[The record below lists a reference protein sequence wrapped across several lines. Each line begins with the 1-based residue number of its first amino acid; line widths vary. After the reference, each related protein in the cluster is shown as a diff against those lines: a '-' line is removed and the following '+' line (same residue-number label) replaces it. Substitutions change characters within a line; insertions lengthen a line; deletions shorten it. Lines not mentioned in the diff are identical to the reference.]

1 MAKEKPANIVTV
13 YGRLSYPTFKYSDAV
28 LNNQR
33 APKNMQAKP
42 GEEKPSFNLLLEEA
56 QLDKLVTHIK
66 DVFLPW
72 VAAEGKLDPKKI
84 KVLLNQIDSDWEVQ
98 PPHILIKPVSE
109 KSQELM
115 PTAVAS
121 INLKGQAG
129 RDIELR
135 AIVKDED
142 QLKVNDGSIVTFPLV
157 LPIEQTVHEMYPGA
171 LVAATINL
179 YVYDAP
185 GLSGGANVAI
195 FKEDAERFGGG
206 VDVDEDDLF
215 LDD

>member
-13 YGRLSYPTFKYSDAV
+13 YGRLSYPTFKYSEAV

-98 PPHILIKPVSE
+98 PPHILIKPVAE

-115 PTAVAS
+115 PSAVAS

-135 AIVKDED
+135 AIVKDEYE
-142 QLKVNDGSIVTFPLV
+142 LKVNDGSIVTFPLV